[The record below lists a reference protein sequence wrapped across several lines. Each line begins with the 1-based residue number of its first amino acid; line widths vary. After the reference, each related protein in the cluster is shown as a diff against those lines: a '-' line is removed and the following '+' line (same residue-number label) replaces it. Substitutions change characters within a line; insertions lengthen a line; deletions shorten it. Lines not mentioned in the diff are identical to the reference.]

1 MIGRREAKVL
11 DPGTALRM
19 RPTARIILES
29 IRRREGRVFCRIV
42 DLRQNQAN
50 LPSRIRKS
58 EHFEYAELLRRTS
71 ESD

>member
-29 IRRREGRVFCRIV
+29 IRRREGRVFCRSV
-42 DLRQNQAN
+42 DLRGNQAN
-50 LPSRIRKS
+50 LSTRIRKS
-58 EHFEYAELLRRTS
+58 EHFGYAELLRRTS
-71 ESD
+71 VSD